1 MEKILLLGSTSL
13 VGHTLE
19 EALRKDYRIIPAA
32 GHQTPEGGYRLPV
45 EAPQKL
51 VSVLEEE
58 DPEIVVS
65 TLRGDF
71 RAQMIFHET
80 LAEWLSGKG
89 KRLLYVST
97 SNVFDGD
104 LSRPHTESDP
114 PAAESE
120 YGIFKQKCEAML
132 YRKLGEQLIIFR
144 LASVWTADCPR
155 IRLLEEHS
163 RSGKKHRTI
172 QSDAVNV
179 TLANQIG
186 EYAKYV
192 LAHDLRGIFH
202 VGTTDMVDYFE
213 FEKKVCEALHI
224 TPPEFEIAE
233 AEPQAYQAVLPAR
246 EEIPDELQLT
256 VVQVL
261 EALRPPT
268 IRQ

>member
-1 MEKILLLGSTSL
+1 MKKILLLGSTSL
-13 VGHTLE
+13 VGRTLE
-19 EALRKDYRIIPAA
+19 EALRGNYQIIPAA
-32 GHQTPEGGYRLPV
+32 GHQKPEGGYRLPV
-45 EAPQKL
+45 ETPEKL
-51 VSVLEEE
+51 VSVLEQE

-80 LAEWLSGKG
+80 LADWLTGKR

-120 YGIFKQKCEAML
+120 YGVFKQNCEAIL
-132 YRKLGEQLIIFR
+132 HKKLGEQLIIFR

-163 RSGKKHRTI
+163 QSGKKHHTI
-172 QSDAVNV
+172 RGDAVNV
-179 TLANQIG
+179 TLAKQIG
-186 EYAKYV
+186 EYAKYT
-192 LAHDLRGIFH
+192 LAHDLHGIFH
-202 VGTTDMVDYFE
+202 IGTTDTVDYFE

-224 TPPEFEIAE
+224 TPPEFEITE
-233 AEPQAYQAVLPAR
+233 AEPQAYQAVLPTR
-246 EEIPDELQLT
+246 EEIPHELQLT
-256 VVQVL
+256 VAQVL
-261 EALRPPT
+261 EALRLST
-268 IRQ
+268 IQQ